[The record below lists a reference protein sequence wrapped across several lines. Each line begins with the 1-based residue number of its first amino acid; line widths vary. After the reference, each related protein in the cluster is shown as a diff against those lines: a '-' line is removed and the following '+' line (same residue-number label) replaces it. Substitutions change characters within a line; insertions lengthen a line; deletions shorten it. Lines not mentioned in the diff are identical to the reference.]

1 MVHLEGLGAVLA
13 KRRAP
18 RVDERSAGPAPG
30 GGGASAG
37 A

>member
-18 RVDERSAGPAPG
+18 RVEERSAGPAPG
-30 GGGASAG
+30 GGVGAG